1 MSSSMHNRQGM
12 MGFTKEL
19 RLPNVNAYTELVE
32 AEGLM
37 SYGPSYENM
46 HKRAALYVDKIL
58 KGAQPAELP
67 IEQPT
72 SFTFIV
78 NLKAAKVL
86 GVTVPPTL
94 LSLADKVIE

>member
-1 MSSSMHNRQGM
+1 MRIQSWS
-12 MGFTKEL
+12 K
-19 RLPNVNAYTELVE
+19 P
-32 AEGLM
+32 
-37 SYGPSYENM
+37 
-46 HKRAALYVDKIL
+46 
-58 KGAQPAELP
+58 KGAKPAELP